1 MTSVVYVAGY
11 GRSGSTVLAL
21 LLGSQPGVRS
31 LGEIGLVWDQLEQSG
46 AECSCGARLESCG
59 SWGTARQQVFA
70 RRDLQ
75 AVKRDALAEEH
86 WLRRLCPWL
95 RRSDSTYCDVSR
107 LLLTG
112 EAAIGHVVDSSK
124 TSYRFACRP
133 WALARRCGMDVRI
146 LHLIRR
152 PSRVLASC
160 LKGRNS
166 RLARALPDRRR
177 FEVLRTLVG
186 WNLANLFAVLNGWM
200 LGRAHYLRVDF
211 DDLLQAPGAELSRI
225 GRFLGIN
232 LESVASRVRDGEA
245 IPPGHLIA
253 ANRIAR
259 ADEVRLNP
267 EVDDS
272 LRPDGLWARIAV
284 CLMSQ
289 PIYRILKPTD
299 QETESCSRA
308 T

>member
-1 MTSVVYVAGY
+1 MTTVVYVAGY
-11 GRSGSTVLAL
+11 GRSGSTLLSL
-21 LLGSQPGVRS
+21 LLGSQPGIRS
-31 LGEIGLVWDQLEQSG
+31 LGEIGLVWEQLQEPDP
-46 AECSCGARLESCG
+46 ECSCGVRLESCA
-59 SWGTARQQVFA
+59 SWGPVRQQVFS
-70 RRDLQ
+70 RRDLK

-86 WLRRLCPWL
+86 WLRRLCPGL
-95 RRSDSTYCDVSR
+95 RRSDSTYRDVNR

-112 EAAIGHVVDSSK
+112 VVVDSSK
-124 TSYRFACRP
+124 TSYRFAWRP
-133 WALARRCGMDVRI
+133 WALSRRCGMDVRI

-177 FEVLRTLVG
+177 FEVFRTLVG

-200 LGRAHYLRVDF
+200 LGRARYMRVDF
-211 DDLLQAPGAELSRI
+211 DDLLQSPGKQLSRI
-225 GRFLGIN
+225 GQFLGID
-232 LESVASRVRDGEA
+232 LASVAARVRAGEA

-259 ADEVRLNP
+259 TGEVRLNP
-267 EVDDS
+267 EIDDS
-272 LRPDGLWARIAV
+272 PQAGGLGARIAV

-289 PIYRILKPTD
+289 PIYRILRPTH
-299 QETESCSRA
+299 
-308 T
+308 